1 MSAPA
6 RRAALRVIAAALLLG
21 GCDPG
26 AASWS
31 PAVVAGT
38 PSASA
43 TEPASVP
50 AEASETAAPSSAPP
64 TASPEPTESLPP
76 TPRPAGYPPDAL
88 LAAEGGDPVA
98 GEIGSYTWL
107 NAGSD
112 SPWLPGN
119 PITVGAGET
128 LTVTIEPAVNLE
140 QWTASREVWQ
150 VLPGGGPTVG
160 VGQGGPG
167 QPITFTA
174 PPAGTWALDVSVWF
188 TGGRGSAAY
197 YWKLEVR

>member
-1 MSAPA
+1 MSTPA
-6 RRAALRVIAAALLLG
+6 RRAALRVIVAALVLG

-26 AASWS
+26 AAAPS
-31 PAVVAGT
+31 PPTVAAT
-38 PSASA
+38 PSALTT
-43 TEPASVP
+43 TEA
-50 AEASETAAPSSAPP
+50 SAPP
-64 TASPEPTESLPP
+64 SPPSPPPTEIPVPTASAVPTATPPP

-128 LTVTIEPAVNLE
+128 LTVTIEPAVNVE

-174 PPAGTWALDVSVWF
+174 PPPGLWALDVSVWF